1 MQHRIDTVT
10 VNHDPMEVFMY
21 LPDGDGPHPGIV
33 LAMHIPV
40 GHTGI
45 ENDTFTMKTAERYA
59 ENGLRSRSHL
69 SFTGGRNL
77 TIFRSSG
84 TSFATIGQNSIY
96 KPASIT

>member
-10 VNHDPMEVFMY
+10 VNDDPMEVFMY
-21 LPDGDGPHPGIV
+21 LPDGDGPNPGIV

-59 ENGLRSRSHL
+59 KNGFAVVDDTLPAEALEHLSSRSL
-69 SFTGGRNL
+69 CVSSSFTW
-77 TIFRSSG
+77 
-84 TSFATIGQNSIY
+84 
-96 KPASIT
+96 K